1 MSDFVFCLFQCRWLN
16 SSGTKSDAVQWGI
29 SHAPRDG
36 HQSGPTPRHHRWMQ
50 HPVRAP
56 PSFLGVLYNRSKCS
70 TLQKLSSRIQ
80 SHRVRKHVRTSTRQ
94 TRNVWKKKNPSS
106 FYEFILLIRKMF
118 ILLVN
123 KLDQGPLVAHLF
135 WVSSVLSEHR
145 SNTVHV

>member
-1 MSDFVFCLFQCRWLN
+1 MLDSPEAQLSHPKPQGKKTRSHKYKTN
-16 SSGTKSDAVQWGI
+16 KKSL
-29 SHAPRDG
+29 RE
-36 HQSGPTPRHHRWMQ
+36 
-50 HPVRAP
+50 
-56 PSFLGVLYNRSKCS
+56 
-70 TLQKLSSRIQ
+70 
-80 SHRVRKHVRTSTRQ
+80 
-94 TRNVWKKKNPSS
+94 KNPSS